1 MQTEIFLQAP
11 TYGAS
16 EAGAKLAD
24 CLRYLQRTKT
34 FGLVQEVGYPKQRVI
49 PVPVDNPPEDYTALR
64 RHVRDL
70 RPKRGAVHIDV
81 WRGGSE
87 NTIYPR
93 PDDNYIFRALHD
105 AYHVE
110 LNSGF
115 DLAGELRVSL
125 TMYEDLRLRGM
136 QDAPALAY
144 LIDTV
149 GQSLMHF
156 LTGEHVTDQLAF
168 VTAVWDRMLP
178 KMRGEPDR
186 VSILPLLQETVRNL
200 AKEQA

>member
-11 TYGAS
+11 TCGPR

-24 CLRYLQRTKT
+24 CLRYLQGTKT
-34 FGLVQEVGYPKQRVI
+34 FGFVQECGYPQQRVI
-49 PVPVDNPPEDYTALR
+49 PVPVDNPPEDFPALR
-64 RHVRDL
+64 GHARAL
-70 RPKRGAVHIDV
+70 RPERGAVHIQV
-81 WRGGSE
+81 WAGGTE

-93 PDDNYIFRALHD
+93 HGDNHLFRALHD

-136 QDAPALAY
+136 QDAPALVY
-144 LIDTV
+144 LIDTL

-156 LTGEHVTDQLAF
+156 RKGEHASDQLAF
-168 VTAVWDRMLP
+168 VTSIWDRMLT
-178 KMRGEPDR
+178 KMRWEPIR
-186 VSILPLLQETVRNL
+186 VSILPLLQETVLNL
-200 AKEQA
+200 AKE

>member
-11 TYGAS
+11 TCGPR

-24 CLRYLQRTKT
+24 CLRYLQSTKT
-34 FGLVQEVGYPKQRVI
+34 FGVVQGCGYPQQRVL
-49 PVPVDNPPEDYTALR
+49 PVPVDNPPEDFPALR
-64 RHVRDL
+64 GHVRAL
-70 RPKRGAVHIDV
+70 LPERGAAHIHV
-81 WRGGSE
+81 WAGGSE

-93 PDDNYIFRALHD
+93 PGDNHLFRALHE

-115 DLAGELRVSL
+115 DLVGELRVSL

-136 QDAPALAY
+136 QDAPALVY
-144 LIDTV
+144 LIDTL
-149 GQSLMHF
+149 GQALMHF
-156 LTGEHVTDQLAF
+156 LKGEYATDQLAF
-168 VTAVWDRMLP
+168 VTSVWDRMLP
-178 KMRGEPDR
+178 KMRGEPSR
-186 VSILPLLQETVRNL
+186 VSTLPLLQETVRNL